1 MNNLEKIFNRIENIF
16 DINFSL
22 IENKSFSDNF
32 FEELIKNEYSI
43 EKELTS
49 NK

>member
-16 DINFSL
+16 NINFSL

-32 FEELIKNEYSI
+32 FEELIKYEY
-43 EKELTS
+43 
-49 NK
+49 